1 MQRKWI
7 NILFIIILLVLSI
20 FSIFFF
26 KDGRFKLSEL
36 IFVII
41 LVIIALSAPKIS
53 KIMEGG
59 K

>member
-1 MQRKWI
+1 MVRKWI
-7 NILFIIILLVLSI
+7 NILFIIILLVLFI
-20 FSIFFF
+20 FSFISF
-26 KDGRFKLSEL
+26 KDGCFKLSEL

-41 LVIIALSAPKIS
+41 LVIIALSAPIIS